1 VKGHGSHDGQQHAA
15 QFQRNLMASSLPKLP
30 VRYSSPTTN
39 EPMGLP
45 GVGGPINAWGAPED
59 SRHVG
64 SPAKSS
70 RGGGN
75 NNSNNY
81 GKSNGNNFS
90 ASGSLMLQQHGQSQS
105 QSQMFSSVGGA
116 AGGGGGTG
124 ALIDVPDETTISVGL
139 MRIADKLAR
148 LVLPW
153 QAVLCPRAVETL
165 FDLRKSIIQTRHV
178 HFIEQMKLKLQ
189 EKVMGFIKKKEEEV
203 EIWLE
208 NEIKSWSGFMD
219 QGESDL
225 TEYIKNDLSRMSDR
239 AAAQDAAY
247 LYRELAIAT
256 ALDDHERDS
265 TREQLI
271 SFRRICRAQH
281 PGTSPNEQTAMEVK
295 LLQDS
300 IAKAQSVIN
309 KKMATTRRKV
319 VK

>member
-1 VKGHGSHDGQQHAA
+1 
-15 QFQRNLMASSLPKLP
+15 MASSLPKLP

-39 EPMGLP
+39 EPMGPP
-45 GVGGPINAWGAPED
+45 GVGGGPINAWGAPED

-75 NNSNNY
+75 NNSNSNNY
-81 GKSNGNNFS
+81 GGGTSNGNNIS
-90 ASGSLMLQQHGQSQS
+90 ASGSLMQQQGQSQ
-105 QSQMFSSVGGA
+105 MLSSVGG
-116 AGGGGGTG
+116 TG
-124 ALIDVPDETTISVGL
+124 AMIDLPGETTISVGL

>member
-1 VKGHGSHDGQQHAA
+1 
-15 QFQRNLMASSLPKLP
+15 MASSLPKLP

-39 EPMGLP
+39 EPMGPP
-45 GVGGPINAWGAPED
+45 GVGGGPINAWGAPED

-75 NNSNNY
+75 NSNSNNY
-81 GKSNGNNFS
+81 GGGTSNGNNIS
-90 ASGSLMLQQHGQSQS
+90 ASGSLMQQQGQSQ
-105 QSQMFSSVGGA
+105 MLSSVGG
-116 AGGGGGTG
+116 TG
-124 ALIDVPDETTISVGL
+124 AMIDLPGETTISVGL

>member
-1 VKGHGSHDGQQHAA
+1 
-15 QFQRNLMASSLPKLP
+15 MASSLPKLP

-39 EPMGLP
+39 EPMGPP
-45 GVGGPINAWGAPED
+45 GVGGGPINAWGAPED

-75 NNSNNY
+75 NNSNSNNY
-81 GKSNGNNFS
+81 GGGTSNGNNIS
-90 ASGSLMLQQHGQSQS
+90 ASGSLMQQQGQSQ
-105 QSQMFSSVGGA
+105 MLSSVGG
-116 AGGGGGTG
+116 TG
-124 ALIDVPDETTISVGL
+124 AMIDLPGETTISVGL

-225 TEYIKNDLSRMSDR
+225 TEYIKSDLSRMSDR